1 MGRLRSVAI
10 VGIDFFVR
18 KAACLVG
25 GTSTCKSHAG
35 DGFPDS
41 ERGDH
46 GQRGWTRTKPPKR
59 AVTTKLAAHNR

>member
-1 MGRLRSVAI
+1 MGGLRSVAV

-25 GTSTCKSHAG
+25 GTTTCKSHHAG
-35 DGFPDS
+35 DGFLDS

-46 GQRGWTRTKPPKR
+46 GQRRWTRTKPPKR
-59 AVTTKLAAHNR
+59 AVTTYSCTR